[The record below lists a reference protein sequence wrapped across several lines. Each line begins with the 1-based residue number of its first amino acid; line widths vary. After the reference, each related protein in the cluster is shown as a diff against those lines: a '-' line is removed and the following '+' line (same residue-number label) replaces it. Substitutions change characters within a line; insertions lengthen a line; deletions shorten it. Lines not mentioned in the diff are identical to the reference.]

1 MCLITKKGANQKT
14 LLVCSELTLLARS
27 SCSLRAEDV
36 GKQYMLQR
44 KITSVHSMGNKSV
57 PLADSPRP
65 GWEGVGHL
73 RRTSRWLSWWCQWTQ
88 AADKVGE
95 KKQSATRVVDKAKH
109 CHFVPSLVHKGTG
122 HQLSSWIF
130 RYLQRS
136 TTDQKTINIGLCRQ
150 LFAVCTSHRA
160 CTKKTVNTHVPRWRS
175 SRSIFIG
182 QLLKKCI
189 PP

>member
-65 GWEGVGHL
+65 GWEGWDILGGLHGGRVDDVNEL
-73 RRTSRWLSWWCQWTQ
+73 R
-88 AADKVGE
+88 
-95 KKQSATRVVDKAKH
+95 
-109 CHFVPSLVHKGTG
+109 
-122 HQLSSWIF
+122 
-130 RYLQRS
+130 LQRS
-136 TTDQKTINIGLCRQ
+136 TTDQETINIGLCRQ

-160 CTKKTVNTHVPRWRS
+160 SVDDPGR
-175 SRSIFIG
+175 IG
-182 QLLKKCI
+182 DLRADIDL
-189 PP
+189 